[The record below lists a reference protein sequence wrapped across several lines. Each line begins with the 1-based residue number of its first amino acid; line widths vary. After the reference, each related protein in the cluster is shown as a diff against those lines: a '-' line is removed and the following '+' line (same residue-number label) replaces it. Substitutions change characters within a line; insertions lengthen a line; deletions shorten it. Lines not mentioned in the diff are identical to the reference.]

1 MSCKKYT
8 FDDFYRE
15 AKKRGFELISGEEDY
30 QNASSLMKYICPK
43 HQDKGIQQTTLG
55 RLLEGKECYYC
66 GVEKTASKR
75 RKPIEQ
81 ETIDEIKELC
91 CERDFEFV
99 KIAREQMG
107 GVNKICVY
115 FVCNKHKD
123 KGVQIVP
130 INNFRRNKKCQYC
143 VHKNLSKKDIE
154 KLVNDKMPQIKILTD
169 YTILNDDI
177 EYCCTKHNYYGHTTP
192 ANLIKGR
199 GCYYCGL
206 EKLSKELSL
215 SIEEV
220 DIKIKS
226 VNPNFERIGEYT
238 YSTSPMKMRCNKCGY
253 TWYKSLVNLRFC
265 PNCEKE
271 KMYKGE
277 HIIFDILQ
285 EEGIDFETQKRY
297 DDCRN
302 IRALPFDF
310 YLPKYN
316 TCIEY
321 NGVQHYRPVD
331 YFGGEDSYK
340 QQVKN
345 DAIKREYCNKNGIGL
360 ITVPYKYD
368 TKEKVSNYIFSQLN

>member
-15 AKKRGFELISGEEDY
+15 AKKREFELISGEEDY

-43 HQDKGIQQTTLG
+43 HRDKGVQQTTLG
-55 RLLEGKECYYC
+55 RLLEGKGCYYC
-66 GVEKTASKR
+66 GHEKTASKR
-75 RKPIEQ
+75 IKLIKQ
-81 ETIDEIKELC
+81 ETIDEIKGLC

-99 KIAREQMG
+99 KIAREQI
-107 GVNKICVY
+107 NNTSKICVY
-115 FVCNKHKD
+115 FICNKHKD
-123 KGVQIVP
+123 KGIQIVP
-130 INNFRRNKKCQYC
+130 IGNFKRNKKCQYC
-143 VHKNLSKKDIE
+143 IHKNISKDDIE
-154 KLVNDKMPQIKILTD
+154 KMVKDKMPQIKILSD
-169 YTILNDDI
+169 YTILNDKI
-177 EYCCTKHNYYGHTTP
+177 EYCCTIHNYYGHTTP

-206 EKLSKELSL
+206 EKLSKERTLS
-215 SIEEV
+215 SDEI
-220 DIKIKS
+220 DNRIKS
-226 VNPNFERIGEYT
+226 VNVDFERIGEYIH
-238 YSTSPMKMRCNKCGY
+238 STVPMKIRCNNCGY
-253 TWYKSLVNLRFC
+253 TWDISLVNLRFC

-285 EEGIDFETQKRY
+285 EKGIDFETQKKY

-302 IRALPFDF
+302 VRTLPFDF

-331 YFGGEDSYK
+331 YFGGENAYK

-345 DAIKREYCNKNGIGL
+345 DTIKREYCNKNGIGL